1 MCFPEYVLFVDE
13 VSNNTCMSEDRQ
25 VDGQQCLGTIKGDT
39 MKIASSIKE
48 SRWTL
53 LGFTNAKGEPVLCA
67 IIFASETITDEETLG
82 FDIFAKVKGDLS
94 DVKSNYGQKS
104 LSWRSQMYY

>member
-48 SRWTL
+48 ARWTL